1 MGAHQ
6 LLGALDNC
14 SPGETATA
22 YKSQSWIVKSFA
34 HRAAATGLR
43 GEHTLAKETRMA
55 LNASQTTRARV
66 KIAGRVQG
74 VYFRA
79 STCQEAQGLGVT
91 GWVRNC
97 SDGSVE
103 LVAEGPREKLDQ
115 LIAWCHRGPAGAR
128 VTEVTVHW
136 EEPEHGYRGFV
147 IKR

>member
-1 MGAHQ
+1 LHIGP
-6 LLGALDNC
+6 LLLDC
-14 SPGETATA
+14 GVTIHWL
-22 YKSQSWIVKSFA
+22 KK
-34 HRAAATGLR
+34 R
-43 GEHTLAKETRMA
+43 RMA
-55 LNASQTTRARV
+55 VNASQTTRARV

-97 SDGSVE
+97 SDGFVE

>member
-1 MGAHQ
+1 MHIGP
-6 LLGALDNC
+6 LLQDCGVSIHWL
-14 SPGETATA
+14 
-22 YKSQSWIVKSFA
+22 KK
-34 HRAAATGLR
+34 R
-43 GEHTLAKETRMA
+43 RMA
-55 LNASQTTRARV
+55 VNASQTTRARV

>member
-1 MGAHQ
+1 
-6 LLGALDNC
+6 
-14 SPGETATA
+14 
-22 YKSQSWIVKSFA
+22 
-34 HRAAATGLR
+34 
-43 GEHTLAKETRMA
+43 MA
-55 LNASQTTRARV
+55 VNASQITRARV

-79 STCQEAQGLGVT
+79 SACQEAQSLGIT

-115 LIAWCHRGPAGAR
+115 LIAWCHRGPTGSR
-128 VTEVTVHW
+128 VAEVTVHW
-136 EEPEHGYRGFV
+136 EDPENGYRGFV